1 MSNMAEEAIFQN
13 QNILPAQFFS
23 GRPDRARTEPL
34 ERLAFAILVDAVRVF
49 QSNFGALRPD
59 RRRQFNEAQEWLLGP
74 QGQGPFS
81 FENVCYLVDVDP
93 SRLRISLRR
102 WQAMKRAGQP
112 CQALARRSPV
122 SRRGALRPRPRRVEH
137 AGVGLL

>member
-1 MSNMAEEAIFQN
+1 MSDITEQAILEN

-34 ERLAFAILVDAVRVF
+34 QRLAFAVLVDALNVF
-49 QSNFGALRPD
+49 QSNFGAPRPD

-74 QGQGPFS
+74 QGEGPFS
-81 FENVCYLVDVDP
+81 FENVCYLLDVDP
-93 SRLRISLRR
+93 SRVRNTVRQ
-102 WQAMKRAGQP
+102 WQGMKRAGQP

-122 SRRGALRPRPRRVEH
+122 NRMGALRPRPRRQAER
-137 AGVGLL
+137 A